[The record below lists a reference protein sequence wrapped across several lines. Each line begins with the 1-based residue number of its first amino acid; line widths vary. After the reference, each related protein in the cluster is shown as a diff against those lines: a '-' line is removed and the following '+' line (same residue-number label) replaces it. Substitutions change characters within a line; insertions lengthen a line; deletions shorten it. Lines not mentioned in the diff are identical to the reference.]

1 MTMTPDDKK
10 ELIETMTAV
19 FTATGQDHADQ
30 IKEAIRDHEATDHH
44 QYIKVKIE
52 AEKRRA
58 QMWQNAKGNVLSY
71 LIIGVI
77 GGSLALV
84 ALGLKSKL
92 GL

>member
-30 IKEAIRDHEATDHH
+30 IKEAIKDHESTDHH